1 MAKKRDAPT
10 RQTQPRG
17 AKIVS
22 AYLENA
28 DVFRTAKT
36 TKTTPSGPAVLV
48 LRNRPDFDKRDFDR
62 KAKDLVRLGQEGRLS
77 KAKSDRT
84 SNSVYHRGGANI
96 KPGNRTRTS
105 IFRDRVIRRLT
116 RNRRLTQKH
125 GTRDTNQYLA
135 NKQLVQR
142 LFDGR
147 DPGGITARGQGLD
160 PDHIHELQ
168 LDGKDEYANL
178 RLMDAWTNRQ
188 IGSDISVALRN
199 VPPGTPIIVKVL
211 P

>member
-1 MAKKRDAPT
+1 MAKKRTAAP
-10 RQTQPRG
+10 RQTQAKG

-28 DVFRTAKT
+28 DVFRTAKSG
-36 TKTTPSGPAVLV
+36 TKPKGPAVLV

-77 KAKSDRT
+77 KAKSERT
-84 SNSVYHRGGANI
+84 SVYHRGGRGTT
-96 KPGNRTRTS
+96 PGNRSRTNV
-105 IFRDRVIRRLT
+105 FRDRVTRRLT
-116 RNRRLTQKH
+116 RNNRLTQNH
-125 GTRDTNQYLA
+125 GTPATNQYLA
-135 NKQLVQR
+135 NKDLVDR
-142 LFDGR
+142 LYGGR
-147 DPGGITARGQGLD
+147 GPITARGQGLD

-178 RLMDAWTNRQ
+178 RLMDAWTNREL
-188 IGSDISVALRN
+188 GREISVALHD
-199 VPPGTPIIVKVL
+199 VPEGTPVIVKVL

>member
-1 MAKKRDAPT
+1 MARKRTTPP
-10 RQTQPRG
+10 RQTQAKG
-17 AKIVS
+17 AKILS

-36 TKTTPSGPAVLV
+36 NGTTPRGPAVLV

-84 SNSVYHRGGANI
+84 ANNVHDR
-96 KPGNRTRTS
+96 KKGTRTRTNV
-105 IFRDRVIRRLT
+105 FRDRVIRRLT
-116 RNRRLTQKH
+116 KNERLTQQH
-125 GTRDTNQYLA
+125 GTRETNQYLA
-135 NKQLVQR
+135 NKALVDR
-142 LFDGR
+142 LYGGR
-147 DPGGITARGQGLD
+147 GPIRARGEGLD

-168 LDGKDEYANL
+168 LDGEDAYANL

-188 IGSDISVALRN
+188 IGSDIATALRD
-199 VPPGTPIIVKVL
+199 VPEGTRVIVKLV

>member
-1 MAKKRDAPT
+1 MARKRTAPA
-10 RQTQPRG
+10 RQTQARG

-28 DVFRTAKT
+28 DVFRTAKSAG
-36 TKTTPSGPAVLV
+36 TTPTGPAVLV

-84 SNSVYHRGGANI
+84 ANNVYHRGGRGT
-96 KPGNRTRTS
+96 KPGTRTRTNV
-105 IFRDRVIRRLT
+105 FRDRVTRRLT
-116 RNRRLTQKH
+116 RNERLTQQH
-125 GTRDTNQYLA
+125 GTPETNQYLA
-135 NKQLVQR
+135 NKALVDR
-142 LFDGR
+142 LYDGR
-147 DPGGITARGQGLD
+147 GPITARGQGLD
-160 PDHIHELQ
+160 PDHVHELQ

-188 IGSDISVALRN
+188 IGSDISVALRD
-199 VPPGTPIIVKVL
+199 VPAGTPIIVKVL

>member
-1 MAKKRDAPT
+1 MARKRTAPP
-10 RQTQPRG
+10 RQTQAKG

-28 DVFRTAKT
+28 DVFRTAKSAG
-36 TKTTPSGPAVLV
+36 TKPKGPAVLV

-62 KAKDLVRLGQEGRLS
+62 KARDLVRLGQEGRLS

-84 SNSVYHRGGANI
+84 ANNVYHRGGRGT
-96 KPGNRTRTS
+96 KPGTRTRTNV
-105 IFRDRVIRRLT
+105 FRDRVTRRLT
-116 RNRRLTQKH
+116 RNKRLTQQH
-125 GTRDTNQYLA
+125 GTPETNQYLA
-135 NKQLVQR
+135 NKDLVDR
-142 LFDGR
+142 LYDGR
-147 DPGGITARGQGLD
+147 GPITARGQGLD
-160 PDHIHELQ
+160 PDHVHELQ

-188 IGSDISVALRN
+188 IGSDISVALRD
-199 VPPGTPIIVKVL
+199 VPEGTPVIVKVL

>member
-1 MAKKRDAPT
+1 MARKRTAPT
-10 RQTQPRG
+10 RQTQPKG

-28 DVFRTAKT
+28 DVFRTAKAAG
-36 TKTTPSGPAVLV
+36 TTPRGPAVLV

-84 SNSVYHRGGANI
+84 SNSVYHRGGRGT
-96 KPGNRTRTS
+96 KPGNRSRTNV
-105 IFRDRVIRRLT
+105 FRDRVTRRLT
-116 RNRRLTQKH
+116 RNRRLTQQH
-125 GTRDTNQYLA
+125 GTPETNQYLA
-135 NKQLVQR
+135 NKDLVDR
-142 LFDGR
+142 LYGGR
-147 DPGGITARGQGLD
+147 GPVNARGQGLD
-160 PDHIHELQ
+160 PDHVHELQ

-178 RLMDAWTNRQ
+178 RLMDAWTNRE
-188 IGSDISVALRN
+188 IGREISVALRD
-199 VPPGTPIIVKVL
+199 VPPGTPVIVKVV